1 MVNDGFHS
9 YSPQK
14 SFWGFVAL
22 LGFEVLFAQLSRR
35 AALPGDLGALLSQSS
50 ASGFR
55 QMSNG
60 AFAFRS
66 LGSFLD
72 I

>member
-9 YSPQK
+9 YSPEK
-14 SFWGFVAL
+14 SFRGFVAL

-35 AALPGDLGALLSQSS
+35 AALPGDLGALLSQSG
-50 ASGFR
+50 ASRFR

-60 AFAFRS
+60 ALAFGGS
-66 LGSFLD
+66 CSFLG